1 MAAEAAACLAM
12 EEVWAA
18 LAAAEAAVGEAE
30 RGTAGEEVA
39 GEMKGGLKLETALRA
54 AHAPAISRG
63 VCVCTCPC
71 YNRSHSRYHTQRL
84 STSTQVMSLATL
96 TTPTCPHP
104 HPCVPRT
111 AVPVYNRE
119 TT

>member
-54 AHAPAISRG
+54 AHAPAISRAR
-63 VCVCTCPC
+63 VCVCAHAP
-71 YNRSHSRYHTQRL
+71 
-84 STSTQVMSLATL
+84 VIIGATVA
-96 TTPTCPHP
+96 TTLRDSVR
-104 HPCVPRT
+104 VPK
-111 AVPVYNRE
+111 
-119 TT
+119 